1 MTLSEPPDE
10 AEDETKP
17 EGEEA
22 SEPSPAVDVS
32 GTADGSEA
40 TPSRRWRPRRPS
52 LTQAAAFVAVVAG
65 ITGLVFKFAPG
76 CEPQPPSSTA
86 KATTSDVRLIRP
98 VSFRRFL
105 QRQQI
110 PIQPGMGDAFLA
122 RRGVMVEFHYEIIGL
137 SGKHLQLSWEL
148 SDSATNELVAAA
160 QGIYE
165 LVPSKED
172 DSGAWAIW
180 IPAPKPGR
188 TYYATVTIY
197 KPQGPPYELTHFL
210 TPEFRGFPATSH

>member
-1 MTLSEPPDE
+1 MTVPEPPDE
-10 AEDETKP
+10 ADDNTELE
-17 EGEEA
+17 EEA
-22 SEPSPAVDVS
+22 SEPGPAVDVS
-32 GTADGSEA
+32 GTAADRSEA
-40 TPSRRWRPRRPS
+40 TPSRRWRLRRPS
-52 LTQAAAFVAVVAG
+52 LTQAAAFVALVAG
-65 ITGLVFKFAPG
+65 ITGLLFKFAPG
-76 CEPQPPSSTA
+76 CEPQPPSNTA
-86 KATTSDVRLIRP
+86 KATTSDVRAIRP

-110 PIQPGMGDAFLA
+110 PIRPEMTDEFLA

-210 TPEFRGFPATSH
+210 TPDFRGFPAT

>member
-1 MTLSEPPDE
+1 MTDE
-10 AEDETKP
+10 
-17 EGEEA
+17 
-22 SEPSPAVDVS
+22 
-32 GTADGSEA
+32 
-40 TPSRRWRPRRPS
+40 
-52 LTQAAAFVAVVAG
+52 
-65 ITGLVFKFAPG
+65 
-76 CEPQPPSSTA
+76 
-86 KATTSDVRLIRP
+86 
-98 VSFRRFL
+98 
-105 QRQQI
+105 
-110 PIQPGMGDAFLA
+110 FLA

-188 TYYATVTIY
+188 IYYATVTIY
-197 KPQGPPYELTHFL
+197 KPQGPPYELTRFSTL
-210 TPEFRGFPATSH
+210 EFRGFPGT